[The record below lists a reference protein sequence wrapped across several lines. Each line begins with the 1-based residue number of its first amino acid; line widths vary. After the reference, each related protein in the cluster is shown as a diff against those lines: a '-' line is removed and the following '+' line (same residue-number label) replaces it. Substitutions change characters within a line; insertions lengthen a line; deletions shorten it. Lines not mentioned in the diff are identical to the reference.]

1 MLLGEKL
8 RKLRTARKLSQEQLA
23 DELQVSRQAIS
34 KWELG
39 ESTPDTENLIALSQF
54 YGISID
60 YLLLDQQVNDNQI
73 LVSSNKSFLT
83 MIIGISGLFIGLF
96 LNMMLW
102 FEYQRWLILSIGWI
116 IQISSIIFV
125 LFKQDMITK
134 KNQESFFIA
143 TTWMGVPFICAYIV
157 SLALTFYHASRPGF
171 VGPLLIFIFYIALC
185 LWITS
190 KLKKN

>member
-1 MLLGEKL
+1 M
-8 RKLRTARKLSQEQLA
+8 
-23 DELQVSRQAIS
+23 
-34 KWELG
+34 
-39 ESTPDTENLIALSQF
+39 
-54 YGISID
+54 
-60 YLLLDQQVNDNQI
+60 
-73 LVSSNKSFLT
+73 
-83 MIIGISGLFIGLF
+83 
-96 LNMMLW
+96 
-102 FEYQRWLILSIGWI
+102 
-116 IQISSIIFV
+116 

-143 TTWMGVPFICAYIV
+143 TTWMGFPFICAYIV